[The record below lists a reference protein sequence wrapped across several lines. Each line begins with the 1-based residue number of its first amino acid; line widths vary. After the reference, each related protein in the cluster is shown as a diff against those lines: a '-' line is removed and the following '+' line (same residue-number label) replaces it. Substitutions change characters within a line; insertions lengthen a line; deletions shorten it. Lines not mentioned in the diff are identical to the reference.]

1 MSAVK
6 TIYAGLRA
14 LRLEDEDDRRDLYQR
29 ITGKRRLREMS
40 PGDKDNLVEEL
51 RRLGFRNP
59 APQRRIDGPY
69 GKKLQALWISA
80 WNLGLVRDREDAA
93 LIAFVK
99 RQTGLDSPVWLRDP
113 ASAEKAVEALK
124 DWLRR
129 DGGVVW
135 GNVTGAAWLKDH
147 GAKIAWAQWRKLH
160 PDATLSEPQAFA
172 AKVAAA
178 LARQSVSLDRL
189 TSTDW
194 RDVSRALGVV
204 IRATRGK

>member
-29 ITGKRRLREMS
+29 VTGKRRLREMS
-40 PGDKDNLVEEL
+40 PGDKDNVVEEL

-59 APQRRIDGPY
+59 APRRRIDGPY

-129 DGGVVW
+129 DGGVIW

-178 LARQSVSLDRL
+178 LARQSVALDRL

-194 RDVSRALGVV
+194 RDVSKALGVV